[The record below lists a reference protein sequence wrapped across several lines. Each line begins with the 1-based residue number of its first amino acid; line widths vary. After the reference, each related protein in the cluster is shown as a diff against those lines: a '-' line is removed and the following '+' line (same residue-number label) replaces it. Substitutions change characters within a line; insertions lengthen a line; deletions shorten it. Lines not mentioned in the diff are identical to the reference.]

1 MADDDLDDITEEAV
15 EYIMKPL
22 KTKLFPYLYGV
33 AIFNVLLFLMV
44 GYLVWRLTTLVHGE

>member
-1 MADDDLDDITEEAV
+1 MAKDEIDDITEEAV

-33 AIFNVLLFLMV
+33 AIFNILLFIMV
-44 GYLVWRLTTLVHGE
+44 GYLVWRLTTLVHDD